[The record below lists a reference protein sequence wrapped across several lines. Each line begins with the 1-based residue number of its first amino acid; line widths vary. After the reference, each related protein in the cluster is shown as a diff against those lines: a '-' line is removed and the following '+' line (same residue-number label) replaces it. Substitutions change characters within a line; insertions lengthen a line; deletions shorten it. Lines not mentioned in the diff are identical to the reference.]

1 MFTQDPDHHGKG
13 EERRDHAYRPRQL
26 DVLDQ
31 LEGIFFSRGYRAL
44 TMDLLAQELRC
55 SKRALYEIAPNRKML
70 FLNVVA
76 RWASRVQALGD
87 SAASQFD
94 DPRRKLAA
102 YLEPGITESRG
113 MTDRFLEDIREDD
126 QAREVLEN
134 HQRAR
139 MARLQEIIEYGIGN
153 GEFAD
158 VHAKLVAGICL
169 AAIERIN
176 DPRFLADAGLGF
188 SDAFSELY
196 RLLLDGLARG

>member
-1 MFTQDPDHHGKG
+1 MLNRNPDRHDKEEE
-13 EERRDHAYRPRQL
+13 EERDAYRPRQL
-26 DVLDQ
+26 ELLDQ
-31 LEGIFFSRGYRAL
+31 LERLFFSRGYRAL
-44 TMDLLAQELRC
+44 TMDLIAQELRC

-70 FLNVVA
+70 FLKVVA

-94 DPRRKLAA
+94 HPRKKLTA

-134 HQRAR
+134 HQRVR

-176 DPRFLADAGLGF
+176 DPHFLADAGLGF